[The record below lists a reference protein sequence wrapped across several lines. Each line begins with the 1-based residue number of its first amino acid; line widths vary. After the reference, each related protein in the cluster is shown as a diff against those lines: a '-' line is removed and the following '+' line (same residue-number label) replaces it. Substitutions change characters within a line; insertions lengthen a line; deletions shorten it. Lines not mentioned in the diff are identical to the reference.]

1 MLYVYNLW
9 TSLVAE
15 LVKSLPA
22 MQETWVWFL
31 DWEDP
36 LEREM
41 ATHSRTL
48 ARRIPWTEESGSLQS
63 MRSQESD
70 TTERLTMHIP
80 YIFVHSSVDG
90 HLSCSNILAI
100 INMRVWVSL
109 WRLLDYTIILLWI
122 FWGVLIL
129 CFIMAV
135 PFCIHT
141 HIHQCARIPVSP
153 HSPLHLSSFYFFIFW
168 QCVWLVAQSCPTL
181 CNPMECSPPGSSVHG
196 ILQARILEGV
206 VMPSSRGS
214 SQPRDWTQVS
224 CTADRFFTIWAT
236 ILMNVKWDLIL
247 IWIWNSQQLVI
258 LSLFSYACWA
268 FVYLLWIKGYSS
280 P

>member
-9 TSLVAE
+9 TSLVAK

-48 ARRIPWTEESGSLQS
+48 AWRIPWTEEPGSLQS

-70 TTERLTMHIP
+70 MTERLTMHIP

-90 HLSCSNILAI
+90 HLSCSHILAI

-141 HIHQCARIPVSP
+141 RIHQCARIPVSP
-153 HSPLHLSSFYFFIFW
+153 HSHCTYHHFIF
-168 QCVWLVAQSCPTL
+168 L
-181 CNPMECSPPGSSVHG
+181 
-196 ILQARILEGV
+196 
-206 VMPSSRGS
+206 
-214 SQPRDWTQVS
+214 
-224 CTADRFFTIWAT
+224 FFD
-236 ILMNVKWDLIL
+236 NV
-247 IWIWNSQQLVI
+247 
-258 LSLFSYACWA
+258 C
-268 FVYLLWIKGYSS
+268 G
-280 P
+280 